1 VNSNKV
7 YLLDPDV
14 AGGYK
19 ALTTTV
25 ALDLDQ
31 VNNGFGPFPEA
42 DPHYLRITA
51 DSTKAFLSLAA
62 IGKVLYLDVSDPTAI
77 KIKQVCTA
85 LTPCYTTTHTVLYCS
100 VF

>member
-1 VNSNKV
+1 MSHHHNRAFGVGVHSNKV

-19 ALTTTV
+19 QLTTTI
-25 ALDLDQ
+25 ALDLDIE
-31 VNNGFGPFPEA
+31 NNGFGPFPGA

-62 IGKVLYLDVSDPTAI
+62 VGKVLYLDISDPTAI
-77 KIKQVCTA
+77 KIKQV
-85 LTPCYTTTHTVLYCS
+85 
-100 VF
+100 